1 MRILI
6 DAVQQANHVTGTDR
20 LARNVLV
27 ELQKIDRENTY
38 YILSSSEYKYV
49 SSCIHADNFIV
60 THRPK
65 RSRPTRVLLRSWQY
79 LNSLVPGYGRNVDI
93 SMSFHNM
100 SLVDGVNSARIVCA
114 YDLIPLLM
122 QDSYL
127 ASRAELYYY
136 QLNLKRTSRSADR
149 FLAISNHT
157 KNDLQAHLNID
168 PKKISV
174 ISLAAD
180 ERFSDHIS
188 DMHKRVISEKYNLP
202 DEFVLALGANE
213 PRKNIK
219 HLIAAHK
226 LLPKTLQR
234 KYPLIIVGKEW
245 RSISF
250 EHHLG
255 KYIRYIGYVSD
266 ADLPAVYALATVF
279 VYPSLHEGFGL
290 PILESMTCGTPVITS
305 LSTATQE
312 ASNDAAI
319 LVDPTRPHE
328 IAEQLQS
335 VLEDTYLQR
344 KLINDGRA
352 RVQQMSWYNTA
363 MQIYQEFAKVTKS

>member
-1 MRILI
+1 
-6 DAVQQANHVTGTDR
+6 V
-20 LARNVLV
+20 
-27 ELQKIDRENTY
+27 
-38 YILSSSEYKYV
+38 
-49 SSCIHADNFIV
+49 
-60 THRPK
+60 
-65 RSRPTRVLLRSWQY
+65 
-79 LNSLVPGYGRNVDI
+79 
-93 SMSFHNM
+93 
-100 SLVDGVNSARIVCA
+100 
-114 YDLIPLLM
+114 
-122 QDSYL
+122 
-127 ASRAELYYY
+127 
-136 QLNLKRTSRSADR
+136 
-149 FLAISNHT
+149 
-157 KNDLQAHLNID
+157 
-168 PKKISV
+168 
-174 ISLAAD
+174 
-180 ERFSDHIS
+180 
-188 DMHKRVISEKYNLP
+188 
-202 DEFVLALGANE
+202 
-213 PRKNIK
+213 
-219 HLIAAHK
+219 AHK

-328 IAEQLQS
+328 IAGQLQS
-335 VLEDTYLQR
+335 VLEDTHLQR